1 MAITFVGYATNTGT
15 SSTIAVDING
25 TLTGGIGSS
34 PQEGD
39 LIIAFATSS
48 YNTILTLSA
57 SGNNSGAFTTEV
69 ASFRGNDTWDANA
82 AVFRQFA
89 GSTPDTS
96 ISVSRGLPNAAYGG
110 LAIVLV
116 WRGVDAT
123 TPIDVTSVTATGTSA
138 SHPDCPSITPVTSGA
153 KILALGA
160 GTQGSTG
167 SAFTVPS
174 GMTSIVS
181 SLGDGTTSDIGSFVA
196 SFDWT
201 SGAYDPAAATG
212 GTTSTSSSWAGIT
225 LALRPAPSGIEVALT
240 GESATASQGTV
251 AASISE
257 LLSGIGAAA
266 SQGAIAATL
275 AAFLSGQSATSSQG
289 TVTPNTAS
297 NINVSLTGEQ
307 SSFSA
312 GTLGVTNSAG
322 LTGSQSTGNLGN
334 LTDAVSRALSGS
346 SITSAQG
353 NLGVTHSITLNGNL
367 TTSQQGNVTPS
378 GAVNVQLSGQESAFS
393 TGTLSASV
401 VKALTGTSGTYQQGT
416 LGAFTSVLL
425 NGAANTIAQ
434 GVLTSV
440 ITKSLLGQFGT
451 FQQGTVT
458 PETGVAIQ
466 LTGQQASIAQGSL
479 AKLIAVALSGEVAT
493 YQQGTLTVFGQV
505 IPQYPLEGITKT
517 YPLQNTVKAYPLS
530 GIDIDYPLD

>member
-48 YNTILTLSA
+48 YNALLTLSA

-82 AVFRQFA
+82 AVFTQFA
-89 GSTPDTS
+89 GATPDTNITVGRG
-96 ISVSRGLPNAAYGG
+96 ISNSAYGG

-334 LTDAVSRALSGS
+334 LTDAVARALTGS
-346 SITSAQG
+346 SITSSQGNLTDSVSVSINGIAGSTNQG
-353 NLGVTHSITLNGNL
+353 NLGVTHSITLIGGL
-367 TTSQQGNVTPS
+367 ITGQQGNVTPS
-378 GAVNVQLSGQESAFS
+378 GAVSVQLSG
-393 TGTLSASV
+393 LV
-401 VKALTGTSGTYQQGT
+401 
-416 LGAFTSVLL
+416 
-425 NGAANTIAQ
+425 NTISQ

-440 ITKSLLGQFGT
+440 ITKSLIGQFGT
-451 FQQGTVT
+451 FQQGNVT

-479 AKLIAVALSGEVAT
+479 AKLIAVALTGQVAT

-517 YPLQNTVKAYPLS
+517 YPLQNTVPDYPLS